1 MVSSIHPLCRRER
14 RYKSAAHR
22 LLTFRGIHTKK
33 TPSTL
38 NVHLHIIAAMHH
50 RHLSGAYASLKKFG
64 SADASADGPF
74 AYSPLSRRDFE
85 IL

>member
-1 MVSSIHPLCRRER
+1 MASSIHPLCRRER

-22 LLTFRGIHTKK
+22 LFAFHGIHTKK
-33 TPSTL
+33 MPLTL
-38 NVHLHIIAAMHH
+38 SVYLHIIAAMHH
-50 RHLSGAYASLKKFG
+50 RHSSGAYASLKKFG

-74 AYSPLSRRDFE
+74 AYSPLSRRDHE